1 MKLINIKKADNSETN
16 DLAKNIV
23 NGQDKF
29 LTINQG
35 LRINDDQNSLKS
47 GERGTTLFR
56 SLFCL

>member
-16 DLAKNIV
+16 DLAKK

>member
-47 GERGTTLFR
+47 GERGAT
-56 SLFCL
+56 

>member
-47 GERGTTLFR
+47 GERGTTSFR